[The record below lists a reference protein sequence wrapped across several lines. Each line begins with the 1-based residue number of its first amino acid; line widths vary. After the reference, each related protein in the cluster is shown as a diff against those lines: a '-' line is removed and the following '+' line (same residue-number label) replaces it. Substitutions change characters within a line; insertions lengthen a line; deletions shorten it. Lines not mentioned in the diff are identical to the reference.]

1 MLDRPT
7 VHTIG
12 LGNLAGL
19 PRGGAA
25 IVRGLA
31 GHPELR
37 CRLQE
42 MGFTPGC
49 VVRLVAK
56 AAFGGPLAFQVRG
69 SLVALRRSDAAC
81 VEV

>member
-1 MLDRPT
+1 MLDRPM
-7 VHTIG
+7 VPSG
-12 LGNLAGL
+12 VLGNLSGL
-19 PRGGAA
+19 PRGGSAV
-25 IVRGLA
+25 VRGIA
-31 GHPELR
+31 GHPDLR

-49 VVRLVAK
+49 PVRLVAK

>member
-1 MLDRPT
+1 MLDRPS
-7 VHTIG
+7 VPSSV

-19 PRGGAA
+19 SRGGSA

-31 GHPELR
+31 GHPDLR

-49 VVRLVAK
+49 RVRLVAK

>member
-7 VHTIG
+7 VPPG
-12 LGNLAGL
+12 VLGNLSAL
-19 PRGGAA
+19 PRGGSA
-25 IVRGLA
+25 IVRGIA
-31 GHPELR
+31 GHPDLR

-49 VVRLVAK
+49 QVRLVAK

>member
-7 VHTIG
+7 VEARA
-12 LGNLAGL
+12 LSNLTSL
-19 PRGGAA
+19 PSGGSAV
-25 IVRGLA
+25 VREVG
-31 GHPELR
+31 GHPDLR

-49 VVRLVAK
+49 PVRLVAK
-56 AAFGGPLAFQVRG
+56 AAFGGPMAFQVRG
-69 SLVALRRSDAAC
+69 TLVALRKSDAAC

>member
-1 MLDRPT
+1 MLERPT
-7 VHTIG
+7 MHASV
-12 LGNLAGL
+12 LANLAGL
-19 PRGGAA
+19 PRGESAV
-25 IVRGLA
+25 VRGIA
-31 GHPELR
+31 GHPDLR

-49 VVRLVAK
+49 QVRLVAK
-56 AAFGGPLAFQVRG
+56 AAFGGPMAFQVRG

>member
-1 MLDRPT
+1 MLDRPSM
-7 VHTIG
+7 HTSV
-12 LGNLAGL
+12 LGNLANL
-19 PRGGAA
+19 ERGGSA
-25 IVRGLA
+25 IVRAIA

-69 SLVALRRSDAAC
+69 SLVALRKSDAAC

>member
-7 VHTIG
+7 MQTSG

-19 PRGGAA
+19 PRGESA

>member
-7 VHTIG
+7 MHTSV
-12 LGNLAGL
+12 LGNLANL
-19 PRGGAA
+19 ERGGSA
-25 IVRGLA
+25 IVRGIA

-69 SLVALRRSDAAC
+69 SLVALRKSDAAC